1 MIATVTFVN
10 NFVTN
15 AKNFRKTDRMEVAMN
30 TNGRRL
36 WMHAAG
42 MFTGMLFLGMACD
55 TTVFANGVLSADP
68 SGQMVVQVETM
79 QASVS
84 QNGTVQTLESEAETL
99 TNEGVAAAGT
109 KEQTEEIQ
117 KAARTAAEEQVK
129 AAQEAA
135 AAQAKA
141 AQEAAAAQAKAAQEA
156 ATAQAKAAQEAAAAQ
171 AKAAQEAAAA
181 QAKAAQEAAAQAAM
195 VDIILVQNGVSRQE
209 YELLAALIQCE
220 AGGESYIGQV
230 AVGNVVMNRVESAN
244 HPDTISEVIYAA
256 GQFSPVR
263 NGSLSR
269 TLSSGNISGS
279 CKQAALEAIAGSEPV
294 GDKLYFRR
302 VNGRSGQV
310 IGNHVFY

>member
-141 AQEAAAAQAKAAQEA
+141 AQEAAA
-156 ATAQAKAAQEAAAAQ
+156 AQAKAAQEAAAAQ

>member
-1 MIATVTFVN
+1 
-10 NFVTN
+10 
-15 AKNFRKTDRMEVAMN
+15 MN

-42 MFTGMLFLGMACD
+42 MFTGMLFLGMACE
-55 TTVFANGVLSADP
+55 TTVFASGTVLADA
-68 SGQMVVQVETM
+68 SGQITALVETVPADVL
-79 QASVS
+79 QE
-84 QNGTVQTLESEAETL
+84 GTVQEPESEADVL
-99 TNEGVAAAGT
+99 TTEGTDAASA

-117 KAARTAAEEQVK
+117 KAARTAVEEQVK

-141 AQEAAAAQAKAAQEA
+141 V
-156 ATAQAKAAQEAAAAQ
+156 QEAAAAQ
-171 AKAAQEAAAA
+171 AKAAQEAAA
-181 QAKAAQEAAAQAAM
+181 KAAQEAAEAAAQAAM
-195 VDIILVQNGVSRQE
+195 VDAILAQNGVSRQE
-209 YELLAALIQCE
+209 YDLLAALIQCE

-230 AVGNVVMNRVESAN
+230 AVGNVVMNRVESSN
-244 HPDTISEVIYAA
+244 HPNTISEVIYAA

-269 TLSSGNISGS
+269 TLSSGNISAS
-279 CKQAALEAIAGSEPV
+279 CRQAALEAIAGSEPV

>member
-1 MIATVTFVN
+1 MTKCADAVMIATVTFVN

-55 TTVFANGVLSADP
+55 TTVFANGVLPADP

-135 AAQAKA
+135 AAQATMKA
-141 AQEAAAAQAKAAQEA
+141 AIEQ
-156 ATAQAKAAQEAAAAQ
+156 
-171 AKAAQEAAAA
+171 
-181 QAKAAQEAAAQAAM
+181 M
-195 VDIILVQNGVSRQE
+195 VKTYMPE
-209 YELLAALIQCE
+209 
-220 AGGESYIGQV
+220 
-230 AVGNVVMNRVESAN
+230 
-244 HPDTISEVIYAA
+244 
-256 GQFSPVR
+256 
-263 NGSLSR
+263 
-269 TLSSGNISGS
+269 ISGL
-279 CKQAALEAIAGSEPV
+279 AFV
-294 GDKLYFRR
+294 
-302 VNGRSGQV
+302 
-310 IGNHVFY
+310 

>member
-55 TTVFANGVLSADP
+55 TTVFANGVLPADP

-156 ATAQAKAAQEAAAAQ
+156 A
-171 AKAAQEAAAA
+171 AA

-195 VDIILVQNGVSRQE
+195 VDTILVQNGVSRQE

>member
-1 MIATVTFVN
+1 
-10 NFVTN
+10 
-15 AKNFRKTDRMEVAMN
+15 MN

-36 WMHAAG
+36 WKHAAG
-42 MFTGMLFLGMACD
+42 MFTGMLFLGMACE
-55 TTVFANGVLSADP
+55 TTVFANGVVPAES
-68 SGQMVVQVETM
+68 SGQMTAQVEM
-79 QASVS
+79 
-84 QNGTVQTLESEAETL
+84 VQTDAMQESEAALLVMETEE
-99 TNEGVAAAGT
+99 TGA

-117 KAARTAAEEQVK
+117 KAARTAVENQVKAAEAAAQEQAKAVQEAAQAQVK

-135 AAQAKA
+135 AAAQAAAQKAAAEAAAKA
-141 AQEAAAAQAKAAQEA
+141 AQEAA
-156 ATAQAKAAQEAAAAQ
+156 
-171 AKAAQEAAAA
+171 
-181 QAKAAQEAAAQAAM
+181 EAAAQAAM
-195 VDIILVQNGVSRQE
+195 VDTILAQKGVSRQE
-209 YELLAALIQCE
+209 YDLLAALIQCE

-244 HPDTISEVIYAA
+244 HPNTITEVIYAA

-269 TLSSGNISGS
+269 TLSSGNISAS
-279 CKQAALEAIAGSEPV
+279 CRQAALEAIAGSEPV

>member
-1 MIATVTFVN
+1 MIAIVTFVN

-15 AKNFRKTDRMEVAMN
+15 VKNFRKTDRMEVAMN

-55 TTVFANGVLSADP
+55 TTVFANGVLPADP

-129 AAQEAA
+129 AAQ
-135 AAQAKA
+135 AKA

-156 ATAQAKAAQEAAAAQ
+156 AAAQAKAAQEAAAAQ

-195 VDIILVQNGVSRQE
+195 VDTILVQNGVSRQE

>member
-1 MIATVTFVN
+1 MTKCADAVMIATVTFVN

-15 AKNFRKTDRMEVAMN
+15 VKNFRKTDRMEVAMN

-55 TTVFANGVLSADP
+55 TTVFANGVLPADP

-156 ATAQAKAAQEAAAAQ
+156 A
-171 AKAAQEAAAA
+171 AA

-195 VDIILVQNGVSRQE
+195 LDTILVQNGVSRQE
-209 YELLAALIQCE
+209 YEHLAALIQCE

>member
-1 MIATVTFVN
+1 
-10 NFVTN
+10 
-15 AKNFRKTDRMEVAMN
+15 MN

-55 TTVFANGVLSADP
+55 TTVFANGVLPADP

-156 ATAQAKAAQEAAAAQ
+156 AAAQ

-195 VDIILVQNGVSRQE
+195 VDTILVQNGVSRQE

-279 CKQAALEAIAGSEPV
+279 
-294 GDKLYFRR
+294 
-302 VNGRSGQV
+302 
-310 IGNHVFY
+310 

>member
-55 TTVFANGVLSADP
+55 TTVFANGVLPADP

-156 ATAQAKAAQEAAAAQ
+156 AAAQ

-195 VDIILVQNGVSRQE
+195 VDTILVQNGVSRQE

-279 CKQAALEAIAGSEPV
+279 
-294 GDKLYFRR
+294 
-302 VNGRSGQV
+302 
-310 IGNHVFY
+310 

>member
-55 TTVFANGVLSADP
+55 TTVFANGVLPADP

-156 ATAQAKAAQEAAAAQ
+156 A
-171 AKAAQEAAAA
+171 
-181 QAKAAQEAAAQAAM
+181 AQAAM
-195 VDIILVQNGVSRQE
+195 VDTILVQNGVSRQE

>member
-1 MIATVTFVN
+1 MTKCADAVMIATVTFVN

-55 TTVFANGVLSADP
+55 TTVFANGVLPADP

-156 ATAQAKAAQEAAAAQ
+156 AAAQ

-195 VDIILVQNGVSRQE
+195 VDTILVQNGVSRQE

-279 CKQAALEAIAGSEPV
+279 
-294 GDKLYFRR
+294 
-302 VNGRSGQV
+302 
-310 IGNHVFY
+310 

>member
-1 MIATVTFVN
+1 
-10 NFVTN
+10 
-15 AKNFRKTDRMEVAMN
+15 MN

-55 TTVFANGVLSADP
+55 TTVFANGVLPADP

-156 ATAQAKAAQEAAAAQ
+156 A
-171 AKAAQEAAAA
+171 
-181 QAKAAQEAAAQAAM
+181 AQAAM
-195 VDIILVQNGVSRQE
+195 VDTILVQNGVSRQE

>member
-15 AKNFRKTDRMEVAMN
+15 VKNFRKTDRMEVAMN

-129 AAQEAA
+129 AAQEVAA
-135 AAQAKA
+135 
-141 AQEAAAAQAKAAQEA
+141 
-156 ATAQAKAAQEAAAAQ
+156 AQAKAAQEAAAAQ

-195 VDIILVQNGVSRQE
+195 VDTILVQNGVSRQE

>member
-1 MIATVTFVN
+1 
-10 NFVTN
+10 
-15 AKNFRKTDRMEVAMN
+15 MN

-55 TTVFANGVLSADP
+55 TTVFANGVLPADP

-156 ATAQAKAAQEAAAAQ
+156 AAAQ

-195 VDIILVQNGVSRQE
+195 VDTILVQNGVSRQE

>member
-15 AKNFRKTDRMEVAMN
+15 VKNFRKTDRMEVAMN

-55 TTVFANGVLSADP
+55 TTVFANGVLPADP

-156 ATAQAKAAQEAAAAQ
+156 AAAQ

-195 VDIILVQNGVSRQE
+195 VDTILVQNGVSRQE

>member
-1 MIATVTFVN
+1 MIAIVTFVN

-55 TTVFANGVLSADP
+55 TTVFANGVLPADP

-129 AAQEAA
+129 AAQ
-135 AAQAKA
+135 
-141 AQEAAAAQAKAAQEA
+141 
-156 ATAQAKAAQEAAAAQ
+156 
-171 AKAAQEAAAA
+171 
-181 QAKAAQEAAAQAAM
+181 
-195 VDIILVQNGVSRQE
+195 VFFE
-209 YELLAALIQCE
+209 Y
-220 AGGESYIGQV
+220 
-230 AVGNVVMNRVESAN
+230 
-244 HPDTISEVIYAA
+244 
-256 GQFSPVR
+256 
-263 NGSLSR
+263 
-269 TLSSGNISGS
+269 
-279 CKQAALEAIAGSEPV
+279 
-294 GDKLYFRR
+294 RR
-302 VNGRSGQV
+302 
-310 IGNHVFY
+310 IKE

>member
-1 MIATVTFVN
+1 MKI
-10 NFVTN
+10 
-15 AKNFRKTDRMEVAMN
+15 FREADRMEVAMN

-36 WMHAAG
+36 WKHAAG
-42 MFTGMLFLGMACD
+42 MFTGMLFLGMACE
-55 TTVFANGVLSADP
+55 TTVFANGVVPAET
-68 SGQMVVQVETM
+68 SGQMTAQVEM
-79 QASVS
+79 
-84 QNGTVQTLESEAETL
+84 VQTDAMQESEAALLVMETEE
-99 TNEGVAAAGT
+99 TGA

-117 KAARTAAEEQVK
+117 KAARTAVENQVKAAEAAAQAQVK

-135 AAQAKA
+135 AVQAKA
-141 AQEAAAAQAKAAQEA
+141 AQEAAAAAQAAAQKAAAEAAAKAAQEA
-156 ATAQAKAAQEAAAAQ
+156 A
-171 AKAAQEAAAA
+171 
-181 QAKAAQEAAAQAAM
+181 EAAAQAAM
-195 VDIILVQNGVSRQE
+195 VDTILAQKGVSRQE
-209 YELLAALIQCE
+209 YDLLAALIQCE

-244 HPDTISEVIYAA
+244 HPNTITEVIYAA

-269 TLSSGNISGS
+269 TLSSGNISAS
-279 CKQAALEAIAGSEPV
+279 CRQAALEAIAGSEPV

>member
-15 AKNFRKTDRMEVAMN
+15 VKNFRKTDRMEVAMN

-55 TTVFANGVLSADP
+55 TTVFANGVLPADP

-141 AQEAAAAQAKAAQEA
+141 AQEAAA
-156 ATAQAKAAQEAAAAQ
+156 
-171 AKAAQEAAAA
+171 
-181 QAKAAQEAAAQAAM
+181 QAAM
-195 VDIILVQNGVSRQE
+195 VDTILVQNGVSRQE